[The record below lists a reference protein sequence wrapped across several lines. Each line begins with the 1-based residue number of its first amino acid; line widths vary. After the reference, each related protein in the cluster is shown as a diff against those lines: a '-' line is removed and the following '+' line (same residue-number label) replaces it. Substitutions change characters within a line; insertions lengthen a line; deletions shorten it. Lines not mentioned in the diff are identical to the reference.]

1 MTEALVVAVPVVG
14 LCAGALLFQR
24 ARTLPVATAN
34 ASLADTTVIIPA
46 RDEEAN
52 LASLLTS
59 LRASDQQ
66 PAEIVVVD
74 DDSGD
79 ATAAVAQM
87 HGATVIRAD
96 ARPDDW
102 KGKPWAC
109 WQGAHHATTPLLLF
123 VDADVRFLP
132 NALSRIRTF
141 FGNAALPHALSVLP
155 HHVTYESYEELSL
168 FFNIVLATGAGG
180 FSAGEAHH
188 GLFGHSLLIQRDLYL
203 GVGGHGAVRQHV
215 LENVHLAPYLRAAGG
230 TVDAVLGTGL
240 LTMRMFP
247 DGLQSLR
254 ASWMK
259 GFAGGAA
266 ATSRQTLLL
275 CIVWLTGAAT
285 PVVALLLGSL
295 HLRVVAAVLYLLY
308 VFQIRNLARKVG
320 TFRWSTAVVYFIPL
334 VFYFALFAGSA
345 LRRRTGRTVLWK
357 GRPV

>member
-1 MTEALVVAVPVVG
+1 MTDAVVVAVSVVG
-14 LCAGALLFQR
+14 LCAGALLFRR
-24 ARTLPVATAN
+24 AHTLREVGAN
-34 ASLADTTVIIPA
+34 ANVADTTVIIPA
-46 RDEEAN
+46 RNEETN
-52 LASLLTS
+52 LAPLLTS
-59 LRASDQQ
+59 LRACEQQ
-66 PAEIVVVD
+66 PAEILVVD
-74 DDSGD
+74 DDSDD
-79 ATAAVAQM
+79 ATAAVAQT
-87 HGATVIRAD
+87 HGATVIRAH
-96 ARPDDW
+96 ARPDGW

-109 WQGAHHATTPLLLF
+109 WQGAQHATTPLLLF

-132 NALSRIRTF
+132 HALTRIRAV
-141 FGNAALPHALSVLP
+141 FGDAGLPHALSVLP
-155 HHVTYESYEELSL
+155 HHVTYKPYEELSL

-203 GVGGHGAVRQHV
+203 RVGGHGAVRQHV
-215 LENVHLAPYLRAAGG
+215 LENVHLAPFLRAAGG
-230 TVDAVLGTGL
+230 TVHAVPGTGL

-308 VFQIRNLARKVG
+308 VFQVQHLARKVG
-320 TFRWSTAVVYFIPL
+320 TFRWSTAAVYFLPL
-334 VFYFALFAGSA
+334 VFYFALFAASA